1 MVEIKSKGDFIT
13 FENTE
18 GKGNFI
24 ILGEK
29 LYSLK
34 YCTNF
39 GYIEY
44 IHEDNISLIISADS
58 IESNK
63 TLYTIFKQLLDEIKT
78 KFCLTK

>member
-1 MVEIKSKGDFIT
+1 MVEIKSKGDFMT

-29 LYSLK
+29 IYSLK
-34 YCTNF
+34 YQTNF

-44 IHEDNISLIISADS
+44 IYEDNVILNISADS